1 MYEDIGQQW
10 HRVLA
15 ERNRLRDHL
24 RALAEAVGRHH
35 DEHHPG
41 AARWCDAEPCRVL
54 FRLR

>member
-1 MYEDIGQQW
+1 MNEDIGQQW

-24 RALAEAVGRHH
+24 RALTDAVGRHH

-41 AARWCDAEPCRVL
+41 VARWCDAEPCRLL
-54 FRLR
+54 FHFR